1 MSGRRTLAVGLV
13 VLGLLGL
20 VGLFACNQSVEGWLG
35 EECRR
40 AGSERDPNGNRAE
53 RFSCDRPASVVAAD
67 LADAHAPADRRST
80 PEGHFLR
87 YADDM
92 VGIVPDPEDARRSTA
107 YISDERRGYGFF
119 FPFVGGFWGSYT
131 GPAESFRGGGPA
143 AGK

>member
-1 MSGRRTLAVGLV
+1 MNREQSGQTL
-13 VLGLLGL
+13 
-20 VGLFACNQSVEGWLG
+20 S
-35 EECRR
+35 
-40 AGSERDPNGNRAE
+40 GSA
-53 RFSCDRPASVVAAD
+53 
-67 LADAHAPADRRST
+67 LADEHKPADRRST

-92 VGIVPDPEDARRSTA
+92 VGIVPDPDDESRSTA

-131 GPAESFRGGGPA
+131 GPGERFRGGGPA